1 VITTNLPENTAII
14 NINARQDGAATYNG
28 DQSLWYHPFFTGGAT
43 QVVEY
48 AVSPGTYS
56 FRAINPADAARDFP
70 GLTPDQTNQIFT
82 AWTYNSPWILDYLVF
97 DAAAETNFSLPQIFD
112 GSPES
117 AYSNPDAAY
126 QASLTNGY
134 NDAIRIGPLGRDS
147 SEYANTYTFQNPAR
161 LIFVIPDAGLFDN
174 SGGVSVLVSPA
185 SVQTNLLL
193 NPGAELGSLTNWTS
207 GGDANPQ
214 VDTGTFD
221 SGINPRSGSFD
232 FRGGR
237 GAVGLLSQVVS
248 LIGNQGIVASSIDAG
263 KLFANVSLWE
273 QGFGQGSPSDD
284 AYVSLDF
291 LDANSNRLST
301 VSTPEVDAHLGTW
314 ANHLAY
320 FPIPAGTRY
329 IQYTMNFVRQAGGD
343 LDAFVDDNSLRVVD
357 SVPAIS
363 LNVTLQA
370 NTVVV
375 SWVADPLSGLVLQQS
390 ADLSTW
396 SDATNVVNTI
406 GGTNQVFIT
415 PPTGHLFYRLGPP

>member
-1 VITTNLPENTAII
+1 MPGRTVPLLTMAINLCGITPSSQAVQLNL
-14 NINARQDGAATYNG
+14 
-28 DQSLWYHPFFTGGAT
+28 
-43 QVVEY
+43 VEY
-48 AVSPGTYS
+48 AVAPGTYS
-56 FRAINPADAARDFP
+56 FRAINPSDAARDFP

-97 DAAAETNFSLPQIFD
+97 DAAAETIPLPQIFD

-117 AYSNPDAAY
+117 AYGNPNDAY

-134 NDAIRIGPLGRDS
+134 NNAIRIGPLGRDS

-221 SGINPRSGSFD
+221 PGINPRSGSFD

-248 LIGNQGIVASSIDAG
+248 LIGNRGIVASSIDSG
-263 KLFANVSLWE
+263 KLFANVSFWE
-273 QGFGQGSPSDD
+273 QGLNQALHGDD

-291 LDANSNRLST
+291 LDVNSNRLST
-301 VSTPEVDAHLGTW
+301 VSTPEVDAHFGTW

-329 IQYTMNFVRQAGGD
+329 VQYTMNFVRQAGGD
-343 LDAFVDDNSLRVVD
+343 LDAFVDDNSLSVVD

-390 ADLSTW
+390 ADL
-396 SDATNVVNTI
+396 
-406 GGTNQVFIT
+406 
-415 PPTGHLFYRLGPP
+415 RLLERRH